1 MIKNSTVII
10 AASLILI
17 GIITNG
23 LIDNI
28 FERKNLK
35 DKIEAELHIKKL
47 EVNEKI
53 LSIEP
58 KILNSNGTEIVYL
71 PDVSFQDGYLN
82 ADYALYRYEN
92 HTLIRIPTHN

>member
-71 PDVSFQDGYLN
+71 PDVSFL
-82 ADYALYRYEN
+82 ADFAISDSVLG
-92 HTLIRIPTHN
+92 LSSS